1 MADLR
6 FIIIVLVIAAVL
18 SLVHYFS
25 HKVSDFMEKNHY
37 EVLSFSGGTLIALIF
52 LVLLPEVIGISDSEI
67 IFLLILLGFVVFH
80 LTEKFL
86 YQHVKNKK
94 QQIRELKELH
104 EAGFFIDH
112 FILGFVLVTILE
124 ITDYIGFLLL
134 IPIFL
139 HTISSS
145 IALDHIHEKAK
156 TGLNKTVL
164 SASTLFG
171 AITAI
176 ILEIDEVSQ
185 AAVLALTLGMLI
197 YIVNRDILPKEEKG
211 RPLWFIAGIILIML
225 IWIAII
231 L

>member
-1 MADLR
+1 MADIE
-6 FIIIVLVIAAVL
+6 FTFIVLLIATVL
-18 SLVHYFS
+18 SIVHYFS
-25 HKVSDFMEKNHY
+25 HRISVFVEKNHY
-37 EVLSFSGGTLIALIF
+37 DVLSFSGGTLIALIF

-67 IFLLILLGFVVFH
+67 MFLLILLGFAVFH
-80 LTEKFL
+80 LTEKYL
-86 YQHVKNKK
+86 YQHVKNKR
-94 QQIRELKELH
+94 QQLRELKELH

-112 FILGFVLVTILE
+112 FILGFVLVTILDL
-124 ITDYIGFLLL
+124 TDYLGFLLL

-156 TGLNKTVL
+156 TSVNKTVL

-171 AITAI
+171 AITAL
-176 ILEIDEVSQ
+176 ILEIDKETQ

-211 RPLWFIAGIILIML
+211 RSLWFIAGISLIVL
-225 IWIAII
+225 IWIALI